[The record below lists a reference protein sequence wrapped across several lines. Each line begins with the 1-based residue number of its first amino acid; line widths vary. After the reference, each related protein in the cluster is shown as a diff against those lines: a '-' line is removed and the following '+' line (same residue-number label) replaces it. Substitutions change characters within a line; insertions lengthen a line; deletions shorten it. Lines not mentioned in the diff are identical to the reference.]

1 MVPVRKALQASGLHF
16 RRTSKR
22 QQHIRYPRTS
32 SVPKVFRKSPSA
44 IRHPLFPRTS
54 QSKIRFP
61 IVLPAP
67 HQLRIDTLLFRFPP
81 VPSAPQWD
89 IRYPRIPSVP
99 EVNYPQFL
107 LPCFRADRLG
117 TSEIRAFFPSLRGAT
132 SFTSSKHACYV
143 PFTPRPGKSPSC
155 LIVVNN
161 PDTPT
166 KRKITDDDLWAICS
180 RLPLPQRC
188 SKHVYTMAFANQTA
202 AEIAQMSAVIT
213 LPSLTGSPVHL
224 EPQIHRPYPSRIFS
238 CDTDYLDINHSRV
251 ATRVLRALRGPKGGP
266 RASYELLRQDAFEER
281 NLSTR
286 YILRFDYGFRPPC
299 TPWLQCLY
307 IPVEHAN
314 GKKKARIWAVFHPED
329 TSVQCSYCD
338 EHCQRGYSSSCPF
351 AKVIGGQRDE

>member
-1 MVPVRKALQASGLHF
+1 MPVTCHS
-16 RRTSKR
+16 
-22 QQHIRYPRTS
+22 
-32 SVPKVFRKSPSA
+32 
-44 IRHPLFPRTS
+44 
-54 QSKIRFP
+54 
-61 IVLPAP
+61 LPAP
-67 HQLRIDTLLFRFPP
+67 ERALVACSSSTIPIRLRK
-81 VPSAPQWD
+81 
-89 IRYPRIPSVP
+89 
-99 EVNYPQFL
+99 
-107 LPCFRADRLG
+107 G
-117 TSEIRAFFPSLRGAT
+117 
-132 SFTSSKHACYV
+132 
-143 PFTPRPGKSPSC
+143 
-155 LIVVNN
+155 
-161 PDTPT
+161 
-166 KRKITDDDLWAICS
+166 
-180 RLPLPQRC
+180 RLPTTTFGQSAADFLYRSAAANTC
-188 SKHVYTMAFANQTA
+188 TMAFPNQTA

-213 LPSLTGSPVHL
+213 LPSLTGSPAHL

-286 YILRFDYGFRPPC
+286 YLLRFDYGFRPPC

-314 GKKKARIWAVFHPED
+314 GKKKARVWAVFHPED